1 MVMVVVVVDFFLSG
15 ITIFRKTVMVVVV
28 FLSGTPPKTF
38 LWTFFGF
45 RGVRE
50 AQKNF
55 FVDIF
60 WISRRPGS
68 PKKTFLGLRKCPR
81 TVWVAARSLDGTVGA
96 SAALGGRGVGHPAA
110 LLAPHLVSPLGEGD
124 DGDGGGGGGFFPFW
138 DHNF

>member
-55 FVDIF
+55 FG
-60 WISRRPGS
+60 RPEM
-68 PKKTFLGLRKCPR
+68 PKNC
-81 TVWVAARSLDGTVGA
+81 
-96 SAALGGRGVGHPAA
+96 LGGGSQP
-110 LLAPHLVSPLGEGD
+110 
-124 DGDGGGGGGFFPFW
+124 
-138 DHNF
+138 